1 MEKLDLEATHQGKMK
16 HDEYSPTEKLT
27 APYFRIAPCLY
38 PLKAPRKSTPTS
50 F

>member
-1 MEKLDLEATHQGKMK
+1 MEKLDLEAIHQGKMK

-27 APYFRIAPCLY
+27 APYFQTAPSLY
-38 PLKAPRKSTPTS
+38 PLKAPRKSTPMW